1 MKGLIEWFG
10 ERENQYLFGHVAGV
24 FALALIA
31 QLVEKDFTQWAF
43 PAIVLLAAS
52 SFTYFYPVESIKKQG
67 LFAEYM
73 IELRLLWLVVFS
85 VLAEYAAY
93 MFTELG
99 YDPLEHLLALAAIA
113 VGLLV
118 AFYCRAKLKKKIV
131 ANRGWN

>member
-73 IELRLLWLVVFS
+73 IELRL
-85 VLAEYAAY
+85 
-93 MFTELG
+93 
-99 YDPLEHLLALAAIA
+99 PL
-113 VGLLV
+113 
-118 AFYCRAKLKKKIV
+118 
-131 ANRGWN
+131 